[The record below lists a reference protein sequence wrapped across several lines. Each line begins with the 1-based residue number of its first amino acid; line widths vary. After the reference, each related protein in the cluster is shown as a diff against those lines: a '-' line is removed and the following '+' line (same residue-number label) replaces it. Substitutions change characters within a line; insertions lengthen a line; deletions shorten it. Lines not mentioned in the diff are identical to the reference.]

1 MEMTTTN
8 GVDLYT
14 YTIPEI
20 EVEITIKLK
29 SGRKIKL
36 TRDELDEMI
45 DALGTFSK
53 QPMRVYPSFPEDLW
67 PIIPEITC

>member
-1 MEMTTTN
+1 MEMTTFD
-8 GVDLYT
+8 GVNSCT
-14 YTIPEI
+14 YTIVGT